1 MAGAEHFGRTVTL
14 KIKHHDF
21 SVTTRQRTLSDP
33 VDSVEDLLALA
44 RWLLHHPEPP
54 RRPVRLLGLSVS
66 TFGPAHQLSLR
77 I

>member
-1 MAGAEHFGRTVTL
+1 
-14 KIKHHDF
+14 
-21 SVTTRQRTLSDP
+21 
-33 VDSVEDLLALA
+33 VDSAEDLLALA

-66 TFGPAHQLSLR
+66 SFGPAHQLSLR

>member
-1 MAGAEHFGRTVTL
+1 MAHAGHFGRTVTL

-21 SVTTRQRTLSDP
+21 SLTTRQRTLPDP
-33 VDSVEDLLALA
+33 VDCSEDLLALA

-54 RRPVRLLGLSVS
+54 GRPVRLLGLSVS
-66 TFGPAHQLSLR
+66 SFEPAHQLSLR

>member
-1 MAGAEHFGRTVTL
+1 MVRAEQFGRTVTL

-21 SVTTRQRTLSDP
+21 SVTTRQRTLADP
-33 VDSVEDLLALA
+33 VDSAEDLLALA
-44 RWLLHHPEPP
+44 RWLLHHPAPP

-66 TFGPAHQLSLR
+66 SFGPAHQLSLR

>member
-1 MAGAEHFGRTVTL
+1 MATSGHFGRTVTL

-21 SVTTRQRTLSDP
+21 SVTTRQRTLP
-33 VDSVEDLLALA
+33 NQVDSAEDLLALA
-44 RWLLHHPEPP
+44 CWLLQHPEPP

-66 TFGPAHQLSLR
+66 SFGEAHQLSFR